1 MEEVSTPGKMAD
13 ATKENTLTIE
23 NMDTVFMFGRTE
35 DSTKA
40 VGRMANSTERV
51 SINKQMVKK
60 EEVFGKTANALSG

>member
-1 MEEVSTPGKMAD
+1 MEEVSTPGKMGD

-40 VGRMANSTERV
+40 VGRMVNSTEKV